1 MRILQVNKFLYRR
14 GGAEGYLLDLAEQQR
29 AAGHEVEYF
38 GMSHP
43 DNLPMTYVEHFPSHV
58 EFEPAPSDPRGRIEL
73 VGRMLWS
80 KQAAAGMSAVL
91 ADFRP
96 DVVHMHNIYHQLSP
110 SMIRACAKAGVPVVM
125 TLHDYK
131 LACPTYQFLDQGQ
144 VCTACIGGSLTQ
156 AVKRRCKDG
165 SLAASTIAAVEV
177 GVHRKLK
184 AYDPVARFLCPSAF
198 LRDQMIAAGLHTD
211 KMLHLDNFT
220 DTDVPVRDQPGSGV
234 LFAGRLSQE
243 KGVDTLIEAAA
254 LLAPE
259 VDGRV
264 LDVVGDGPQRAE
276 WEALADRVAPGVV
289 RFHGRVSAEE
299 VRTLLRGSRVSAI
312 TSRWYENQPLSVLEA
327 FASGVPVVGTAM
339 GGLNDLIT
347 PGVDGDLVP
356 ADDPVALAAALRP
369 YLLDPELSQRHGAAA
384 RERALARHN
393 PVSHAQRLTEIY
405 REAIAAEA
413 RAS

>member
-29 AAGHEVEYF
+29 AAGHQVEYF
-38 GMSHP
+38 GMAHP
-43 DNLPMTYVEHFPSHV
+43 DNLPMTYARHFPSHV
-58 EFEPAPSDPRGRIEL
+58 EFEPPPTDPRGRLEL

-80 KQAAAGMSAVL
+80 KQAYDGMRAVL

-110 SMIRACAKAGVPVVM
+110 SMVRACAKVGVPVVM

-131 LACPTYQFLDQGQ
+131 LACPTYQFLDKGE
-144 VCTACIGGSLTQ
+144 VCTACVGGSLTE

-165 SLAASTIAAVEV
+165 SLAASAIAAVEV
-177 GVHRKLK
+177 GAHRLLR
-184 AYDPVARFLCPSAF
+184 AYDPVSRFLCPSAF
-198 LRDQMIAAGLHTD
+198 LRDQMVAAGLHTT
-211 KMLHLDNFT
+211 KMVHLDNFT
-220 DTDVPVRDQPGSGV
+220 DTDVPVREGAGSGV
-234 LFAGRLSQE
+234 LFAGRLSRE

-259 VDGRV
+259 LGGTV
-264 LDVVGDGPQRAE
+264 LDVVGDGPERAE
-276 WEALADRVAPGVV
+276 WEALAQRLAPEAI
-289 RFHGRVSAEE
+289 RFHGRVSADE
-299 VRTLLRGSRVSAI
+299 VRTLLRASRVSAI
-312 TSRWYENQPLSVLEA
+312 PSRWYENQPLSVLES
-327 FASGVPVVGTAM
+327 FASGVPVVGSAM

-369 YLLDPELSQRHGAAA
+369 YLMDPELAQGQGAAA

-393 PVSHAQRLTEIY
+393 PRGHAQRIEEIY
-405 REAIAAEA
+405 TQAIGEKGAA
-413 RAS
+413 